1 MYYGLDIGGTKIELA
16 IFDTQLALQDK
27 WRLSTPRQDYS
38 AFMATLAEQIEKAD
52 RQCGERGTVGIA
64 LPGVVK
70 ADGTVISSN
79 VPCLNQRRVAHDL
92 AKLLNRT
99 VAIGNDCRCF
109 ALSEAVL
116 GVGRGYSR
124 VLGMILGTGTGGG
137 LCIDG
142 KLYLGANR
150 LAGEFGHQGVSAY
163 VARRHQLPL
172 YACGCG
178 LEGCAETYV
187 SGTGLGRLYQDIA
200 GQTADTF
207 AWLSALR
214 QNDPLAIKTFETYMD
229 ILGSLMASLVL
240 AMDPDIIV
248 LGGGLS
254 EVEEILAALPQA
266 TKAHLFDGV
275 TLPQFKLAD
284 FGSASGV
291 RGAALLGHGLDAGIS
306 YEA

>member
-16 IFDTQLALQDK
+16 IFDTQLQLQDK
-27 WRLSTPRQDYS
+27 WRLSTPRQDYA
-38 AFMATLAEQIEKAD
+38 AFMTALAEQVEKAD
-52 RQCGERGTVGIA
+52 MLCGRRGTVGIA
-64 LPGVVK
+64 LPGVIK

-79 VPCLNQRRVAHDL
+79 VPCLNQRRVAYDL
-92 AKLLNRT
+92 AQLLNRT

-116 GVGRGYSR
+116 GVGQGYSR
-124 VLGMILGTGTGGG
+124 VLGIILGTGTGGG

-142 KLYLGANR
+142 KLYLGSNR
-150 LAGEFGHQGVSAY
+150 LAGEFGHQAVSAR
-163 VARRHQLPL
+163 VALQHQLPL

-200 GQTADTF
+200 GQTANTF
-207 AWLSALR
+207 EWLNALR
-214 QNDPLAIKTFETYMD
+214 RKEPPALQTFTTYMD
-229 ILGSLMASLVL
+229 VLGSVMASQILT
-240 AMDPDIIV
+240 MDPDIIV

-254 EVEEILAALPQA
+254 EVEDILAALPEA

-275 TLPQFKLAD
+275 TLPQFKVAE

-291 RGAALLGHGLDAGIS
+291 RGAALLGHGLDAGMS